1 LDYNSLR
8 RFYYLFSGGEMRQ
21 NIIKIVGL
29 LALVGVFILS
39 IVQTRALANN
49 PAQQP
54 TVAIATVTSTPSGP
68 MAVVVPGPEPQINLR
83 SGPNTTY
90 DLVGVLLIG
99 QKVPAKGRSPGGSW
113 IMVEYPGIPGGVAWV
128 WSAYVRIDPPVDLPI
143 VEPPPTPTPAVT
155 NTIDPTLA
163 AKFVVTLA
171 PTRLATYTPPPPLN
185 IPTFEVSNGAV
196 VGNIPMGLIIVG
208 LAALG
213 LIFGVL
219 SFAGRR

>member
-1 LDYNSLR
+1 
-8 RFYYLFSGGEMRQ
+8 MHQ
-21 NIIKIVGL
+21 KIIKIVGL

-39 IVQTRALANN
+39 VAQTRALASN

-90 DLVGVLLIG
+90 DLVGVLLVG

-163 AKFVVTLA
+163 AKFVVTMA

-185 IPTFEVSNGAV
+185 IPTFAVSNGAV

-213 LIFGVL
+213 VIFGLL